1 MKVSDFYTV
10 DGRMPR
16 RTYLI
21 AYSIAAFALLAFA
34 GCETPRCGVDD
45 DFLKQNE
52 ETPISA
58 GRFSELFRA
67 AKQRDKDALVAFV
80 KLGENSPSS
89 ARELGY
95 YEQLLQLARIWGDRA
110 FADAIS
116 VLPEETRVSIGG
128 SLISQAQ
135 SEIIAKYPQTLSSYH
150 LSQTTSSV
158 PRRPPRR

>member
-1 MKVSDFYTV
+1 MNRAARDFV
-10 DGRMPR
+10 
-16 RTYLI
+16 L
-21 AYSIAAFALLAFA
+21 FALLAFA
-34 GCETPRCGVDD
+34 GCETPRCGVDE

-52 ETPISA
+52 EAPISA

-67 AKQRDKDALVAFV
+67 AKQRDKEALVAFI

-89 ARELGY
+89 AGEFRY
-95 YEQLLQLARIWGDRA
+95 HAHLLQLARIWGDRA

-116 VLPEETRVSIGG
+116 VLPEETRVSVGNTLIG
-128 SLISQAQ
+128 QAR
-135 SEIIAKYPQTLSSYH
+135 SDLIAKYPQTLSSYH